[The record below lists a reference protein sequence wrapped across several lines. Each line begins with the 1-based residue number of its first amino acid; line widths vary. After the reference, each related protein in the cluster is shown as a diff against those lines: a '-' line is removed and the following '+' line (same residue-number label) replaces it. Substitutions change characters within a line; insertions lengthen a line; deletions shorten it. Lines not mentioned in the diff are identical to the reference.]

1 MSARLL
7 TPVLLALALG
17 AAACSGGPSVT
28 TTTSTSSPSAQPGA
42 AASPGAGFRRGGL
55 AGTVSS
61 FDGTTLVLATRQG
74 GSVKVQTSGS
84 TAVSKTVS
92 GTVSDIVPN
101 DTVVVAGPVNANGSY
116 AATTVVVGALG
127 AGSGGAF
134 GNGGL
139 GGGNRTGTPSPRPS
153 GGAFGGRR
161 RAGTA
166 GTVTAVKGA
175 DLTLTTAQGST
186 VSVVTTGSTIVTK
199 SVSGALSDLTPN
211 LAVTV
216 TGPQNADGT
225 YTATRIVIG
234 GTGLGGFGGGGP
246 AQSTPAAA

>member
-28 TTTSTSSPSAQPGA
+28 TTTSSPSAQPGA

-101 DTVVVAGPVNANGSY
+101 DNVVVAGPVNADGSY
-116 AATTVVVGALG
+116 EATTVVVGALG
-127 AGSGGAF
+127 AL

-139 GGGNRTGTPSPRPS
+139 GGGNRLGTPS
-153 GGAFGGRR
+153 
-161 RAGTA
+161 
-166 GTVTAVKGA
+166 
-175 DLTLTTAQGST
+175 
-186 VSVVTTGSTIVTK
+186 
-199 SVSGALSDLTPN
+199 
-211 LAVTV
+211 
-216 TGPQNADGT
+216 
-225 YTATRIVIG
+225 
-234 GTGLGGFGGGGP
+234 
-246 AQSTPAAA
+246 